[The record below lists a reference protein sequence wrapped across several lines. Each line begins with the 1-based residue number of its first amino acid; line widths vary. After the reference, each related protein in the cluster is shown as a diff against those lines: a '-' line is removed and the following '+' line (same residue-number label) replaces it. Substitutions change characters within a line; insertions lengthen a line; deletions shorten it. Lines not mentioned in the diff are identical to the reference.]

1 METIIFLII
10 IGVLSSVFGKAK
22 ANRTPSKNKSFT
34 FNQFDEFREIFS
46 EKVTPKQVKSIN
58 RIEEP
63 TVTPRNIEINYDQIK
78 QEAESITTGV
88 SRVHERQRVE
98 DLKPQA
104 LDKEDH
110 NELISDSPDAQ
121 TLINGIIWSEILG
134 APRAK
139 RPFYSRRR

>member
-1 METIIFLII
+1 METILFLII

-22 ANRTPSKNKSFT
+22 ANRTPSKNKSYT
-34 FNQFDEFREIFS
+34 FNQFDEFRELVS
-46 EKVTPKQVKSIN
+46 EKVTPKQKKSIT
-58 RIEEP
+58 RVEEP
-63 TVTPRNIEINYDQIK
+63 TVIPGNIEINYHQIK
-78 QEAESITTGV
+78 QEAESISTGV
-88 SRVHERQRVE
+88 SRVHERQIAE
-98 DLKPQA
+98 DLKPHA

-110 NELISDSPDAQ
+110 NELISDRPDAQ